1 MSAALLL
8 AFFNGFSR
16 GLAPAPRVVR
26 RPRNVLAR
34 PALPPAVDLED
45 QEQAL
50 SVPAPVAHQ
59 LVRWPVYVAPR
70 AEVFIPP
77 QSAAAPAVSLS
88 VPSQPATSPAALTA
102 PRSPDV
108 GTPGKTWKGTCGAR
122 CAHTGRAC
130 ALPAGHLPAEVH
142 AIGRTRFTAVAQPGA
157 TRFRGAEALAAA
169 AQHRPVGV
177 FHG

>member
-1 MSAALLL
+1 MSALLL

-50 SVPAPVAHQ
+50 VVAPVAHQ
-59 LVRWPVYVAPR
+59 VVRWPVYVAPR
-70 AEVFIPP
+70 AEVFTPP
-77 QSAAAPAVSLS
+77 QSAAAPAGVLPA
-88 VPSQPATSPAALTA
+88 PSRPDTSPAALTA

-108 GTPGKTWKGTCGAR
+108 ALATTWRGSCTAR
-122 CAHTGRAC
+122 CAETGRAC
-130 ALPAGHLPAEVH
+130 ALPAGHKPAEVH
-142 AIGRTRFTAVAQPGA
+142 ANGRRRFTAVAEAGA
-157 TRFRGAEALAAA
+157 TSFRAAEQLAAA
-169 AQHRPVGV
+169 AQFRPEEP